1 MKCNN
6 INRTTNDQK
15 TLKLAN
21 KNPETAIA
29 KILNML
35 RDIKENMNINRKEI
49 EDKRKNQM
57 KHLQKKNE
65 SKKNH

>member
-15 TLKLAN
+15 TLKLAS

-57 KHLQKKNE
+57 KHLQKK
-65 SKKNH
+65 K